1 MYAAGVSTM
10 LIRNAER
17 LNLLGASYFCPVN
30 EGCIR
35 VYPDHVL
42 MAPDGEVLSRMV
54 NHAGGELID
63 TEDEGTVITTHDE
76 HQFVSV
82 FNSDADASK
91 KVSLAGEYEII
102 LPNDDRV
109 IVEKGEG
116 ELNEVPPA
124 SVAFVRMAKRPK
136 GV

>member
-17 LNLLGASYFCPVN
+17 LKLLGASYFCPVN

-63 TEDEGTVITTHDE
+63 TEDEGTVITMHDK

-82 FNSDADASK
+82 FNNDADMGK
-91 KVSLAGEYEII
+91 KVSFAGEYEII
-102 LPNDDRV
+102 LPDADRV
-109 IVEKGEG
+109 IIEKGEG
-116 ELNEVPPA
+116 ELKEVPPA
-124 SVAFVRMAKRPK
+124 SVVFIRQRK
-136 GV
+136 